1 MKIRKA
7 RLEEFEELYEIGKN
21 TPELR
26 VSATEEFMDKDDFRQ
41 RINGPQGVFLVA
53 EKEGKIAGFIC
64 ANAKD
69 ADSQLQNRYAC
80 LVYLVT
86 LPGFRRQGVAKK
98 LYTECEKQ
106 LKEKGITHFYSW
118 ANAEGDGGII
128 QFLGNQGFAEGHK
141 YVWMDKKL

>member
-41 RINGPQGVFLVA
+41 RIDDPKHVFLVA
-53 EKEGKIAGFIC
+53 ELEENIAGFIC

-86 LPGFRRQGVAKK
+86 LPEFRRQGVAKT
-98 LYTECEKQ
+98 LYNACERQ
-106 LKEKGITHFYSW
+106 L
-118 ANAEGDGGII
+118 
-128 QFLGNQGFAEGHK
+128 
-141 YVWMDKKL
+141 